1 MLMISALLGQKR
13 LNTKS
18 LMNFVNFSK
27 IKSEEVAKF
36 QYIGLEIKK
45 SDSNIKIGQDEYTKK
60 LRPIPLQNGRKPEDK
75 LTPTEIT
82 EARQLIGQLN
92 WLATQTRP
100 DLSFDVSALSAIL
113 KQENVECIKQ
123 INRTIKKAKKE
134 KSQIHIPNL
143 GNPKLL
149 QIIAYSDASFA
160 NLTDGGSQGGYII
173 FLVGNNNQYMPIAW
187 QSKRIKRIVKST
199 FGAETLTMV
208 DLTEACFYYRKLI
221 LDLLQLE
228 DHPTNIKITCKT
240 DNSCLYDA
248 VHSTTQIL
256 DKRLWIEMA
265 KSLEKWLTEEKL
277 QRYHGYPLTN
287 KLRIA

>member
-1 MLMISALLGQKR
+1 M
-13 LNTKS
+13 
-18 LMNFVNFSK
+18 
-27 IKSEEVAKF
+27 
-36 QYIGLEIKK
+36 
-45 SDSNIKIGQDEYTKK
+45 
-60 LRPIPLQNGRKPEDK
+60 
-75 LTPTEIT
+75 
-82 EARQLIGQLN
+82 
-92 WLATQTRP
+92 
-100 DLSFDVSALSAIL
+100 
-113 KQENVECIKQ
+113 ECIKQ

-149 QIIAYSDASFA
+149 QIIAYSNASFA
-160 NLTDGGSQGGYII
+160 NVTDGGSQGGYII

-199 FGAETLTMV
+199 LGAETLVMV

-248 VHSTTQIL
+248 GHSTTQIL
-256 DKRLWIEMA
+256 DKRLRIEMA
-265 KSLEKWLTEEKL
+265 ILREMVDRGEIMD
-277 QRYHGYPLTN
+277 TN
-287 KLRIA
+287 